1 LIISSLRLLKQ
12 LLEDLEE
19 LVVDSPLVLTISL
32 VSVLL
37 LVLVGLLLLLLRR
50 NSKPVSEEDE

>member
-1 LIISSLRLLKQ
+1 
-12 LLEDLEE
+12 LEDLEE